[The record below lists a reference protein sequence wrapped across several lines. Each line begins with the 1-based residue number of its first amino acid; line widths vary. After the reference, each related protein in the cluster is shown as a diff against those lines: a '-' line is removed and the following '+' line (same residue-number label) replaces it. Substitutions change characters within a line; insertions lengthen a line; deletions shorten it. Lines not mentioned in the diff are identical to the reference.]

1 MSQMMRSASS
11 TPGPADAFGLPEH
24 FGDLPPNLEAL
35 RADIMNMRWQL
46 EMEQSP
52 DALEAASSAD
62 EDDRMSAP
70 RNYSSSPAAGLP
82 PRAPLG
88 KGFLSSL
95 GSNLAANSS
104 SNSSSGWG
112 AAGKDTPSSPRTVVP
127 IHAATPVVL
136 TPIDYAWAHGFAA
149 ICLMQVLAPHMSG
162 ANRTMLAGL
171 AILLHWSGRNADPLL

>member
-1 MSQMMRSASS
+1 MMRAASS

-52 DALEAASSAD
+52 DALEARAASSD
-62 EDDRMSAP
+62 EDGFMTAP
-70 RNYSSSPAAGLP
+70 RSNSSSPAGLP

-88 KGFLSSL
+88 KGLLSSL
-95 GSNLAANSS
+95 GSSLAANSS
-104 SNSSSGWG
+104 SKSSSGWG

-127 IHAATPVVL
+127 IHAATPVAL